1 LKYEWRKADKSI
13 YLPKTKPEVIE
24 VPQMKYFMLE
34 GKGNPNDQEFSEA
47 IEALYTVSYAVRMSH
62 KSEVTPDGYYEYTV
76 FPLEGIWDIEE
87 EARGQDILDK
97 NKLIYTIMIR
107 QPDFLTDELAQII
120 IEKTK
125 DKKPNKLIEQIRYDS
140 LNEGLNVQM
149 MHIGKY
155 DDEPESF
162 KLMEE
167 FCYENDLV
175 RIDKRHKELYISD
188 FRKTAPDKLKTVLR
202 FKVKKKLSDN
212 KGI

>member
-1 LKYEWRKADKSI
+1 MKYEWRKADKSI